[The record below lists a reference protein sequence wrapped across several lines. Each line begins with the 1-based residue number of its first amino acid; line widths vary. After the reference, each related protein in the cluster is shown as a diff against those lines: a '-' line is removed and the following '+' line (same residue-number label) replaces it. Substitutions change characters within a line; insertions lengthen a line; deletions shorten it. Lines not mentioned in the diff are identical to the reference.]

1 MPLNVLQNLNNKVEQ
16 SEQLKRN
23 GRKPESSKS
32 IRSLFERAGKAC
44 CQVLPFLFAG
54 LLLSG
59 CAMRDYHLDP
69 WTTVMNQLV
78 TKPLITKDKEETNE

>member
-1 MPLNVLQNLNNKVEQ
+1 MWLNDLQKINNKVEQ

-23 GRKPESSKS
+23 GRIPESSKS
-32 IRSLFERAGKAC
+32 IRSLFERAGRTC

-54 LLLSG
+54 LLLTN
-59 CAMRDYHLDP
+59 CTIKDYNLDP
-69 WTTVMNQLV
+69 FTTVMNQLV

>member
-1 MPLNVLQNLNNKVEQ
+1 MQNLNNSIQ

-54 LLLSG
+54 LLLTN
-59 CAMRDYHLDP
+59 CTIKDYNLDP
-69 WTTVMNQLV
+69 FTTVMNQLV
-78 TKPLITKDKEETNE
+78 TKPLITKDKEKTNE

>member
-1 MPLNVLQNLNNKVEQ
+1 MWLNDLQKINNNIQ

-32 IRSLFERAGKAC
+32 IRSLFERAGRTC

-54 LLLSG
+54 LLLTN
-59 CAMRDYHLDP
+59 CTLKDYTLDP
-69 WTTVMNQLV
+69 FTTVMNQLV
-78 TKPLITKDKEETNE
+78 TKPIITKDKEKTNE

>member
-54 LLLSG
+54 LLLTN
-59 CAMRDYHLDP
+59 CTLKDYNLDP
-69 WTTVMNQLV
+69 FTTVMNQLV
-78 TKPLITKDKEETNE
+78 TKPIITKDKEKTNE

>member
-1 MPLNVLQNLNNKVEQ
+1 MSLNDLQNLNNKVEQ

-32 IRSLFERAGKAC
+32 IRSLFERAGKTC

-54 LLLSG
+54 LLLSNFT
-59 CAMRDYHLDP
+59 MKDYNFNRYS
-69 WTTVMNQLV
+69 TIVNQV
-78 TKPLITKDKEETNE
+78 IKTQYTKEKNNE

>member
-32 IRSLFERAGKAC
+32 IRSLFERAGRTC

-54 LLLSG
+54 LLLSN
-59 CAMRDYHLDP
+59 CTMKDYNFNP
-69 WTTVMNQLV
+69 YTTIVNQVLKTQY
-78 TKPLITKDKEETNE
+78 TKEKTNE

>member
-32 IRSLFERAGKAC
+32 IRSLFERAGRTC

-59 CAMRDYHLDP
+59 CAMKDYQLDP

>member
-32 IRSLFERAGKAC
+32 IRSLFERAGRTC

-59 CAMRDYHLDP
+59 CAMKDYQLDP

-78 TKPLITKDKEETNE
+78 TKPLITKDKEKSNE

>member
-1 MPLNVLQNLNNKVEQ
+1 MPLNDLQNLNNKVEQ

-32 IRSLFERAGKAC
+32 IRSLYRAGFSC
-44 CQVLPFLFAG
+44 LRVLPFLTIG

-59 CAMRDYHLDP
+59 CFGPTLTNLGPIQIKKSDLL
-69 WTTVMNQLV
+69 TTPIKLA
-78 TKPLITKDKEETNE
+78 KIKKEEK

>member
-1 MPLNVLQNLNNKVEQ
+1 MWLNDYQKINNYIQ

-32 IRSLFERAGKAC
+32 IRSLYRAGFSC
-44 CQVLPFLFAG
+44 LRVLPFLTIG

-59 CAMRDYHLDP
+59 CFGPTLTNLGPIQIKQSDLL
-69 WTTVMNQLV
+69 TTPIKLAK
-78 TKPLITKDKEETNE
+78 TKKEEK

>member
-1 MPLNVLQNLNNKVEQ
+1 MSLNDLQNLNNKVEQ

-32 IRSLFERAGKAC
+32 IRSLFERAGKTC

-54 LLLSG
+54 LLLSN
-59 CAMRDYHLDP
+59 CTMKDYNFNP
-69 WTTVMNQLV
+69 YSTIVNQV
-78 TKPLITKDKEETNE
+78 IKTQFTKEETNE

>member
-59 CAMRDYHLDP
+59 CAMKDYQLDP

-78 TKPLITKDKEETNE
+78 TKPIITAKKNKGE

>member
-32 IRSLFERAGKAC
+32 IRSLFERAGRTC

-59 CAMRDYHLDP
+59 CAKDYNFNP
-69 WTTVMNQLV
+69 YTTLLNQV
-78 TKPLITKDKEETNE
+78 IKTQYTKEETYE

>member
-1 MPLNVLQNLNNKVEQ
+1 MQKINNYIQ

-54 LLLSG
+54 LLLTN
-59 CAMRDYHLDP
+59 CTIKDYNLDP
-69 WTTVMNQLV
+69 FTTVMNQLV
-78 TKPLITKDKEETNE
+78 TKPLITKDKEKSNE

>member
-1 MPLNVLQNLNNKVEQ
+1 MWLNDYQNLNNYIQ

-32 IRSLFERAGKAC
+32 IRSLFERAGRTC

-54 LLLSG
+54 LLLTN
-59 CAMRDYHLDP
+59 CTLKDYNLDP
-69 WTTVMNQLV
+69 FTTVMNQLV
-78 TKPLITKDKEETNE
+78 TKPIITKDKEKTNE

>member
-1 MPLNVLQNLNNKVEQ
+1 MQNLNNSIQ

-59 CAMRDYHLDP
+59 CAMKDYQLDP

-78 TKPLITKDKEETNE
+78 TKPIITAKKNKGE

>member
-1 MPLNVLQNLNNKVEQ
+1 MQNLNNSIQ

-54 LLLSG
+54 LLLTN
-59 CAMRDYHLDP
+59 CTIKDYNLDP
-69 WTTVMNQLV
+69 FTTVMNQLV
-78 TKPLITKDKEETNE
+78 TKPLITKDKEKSNE

>member
-1 MPLNVLQNLNNKVEQ
+1 MSLNDLQNLNNKVEQ

-32 IRSLFERAGKAC
+32 IRSLFERAGKTC

-54 LLLSG
+54 LLLSN
-59 CAMRDYHLDP
+59 CTMKDYNFNP
-69 WTTVMNQLV
+69 YSTIVNQV
-78 TKPLITKDKEETNE
+78 IKTQYTKEETNE